1 VRTPRSLYSLLV
13 ILTFLLFFLNACAK
27 EDITKKKYIQPPI
40 KKGVQT
46 GLASWYGADFDGRPT
61 ASGVIYDMYGVSAA
75 HKTLPLG
82 TVVKAR
88 NLQNNKELE
97 VIINDRGPYV
107 DHRIIDFSYG
117 AAKELDMVEEGVVP
131 IRIEVVGREPSFQRI
146 VKGIASGDGIFV
158 IQVGSFL
165 DASNADRLNTAL
177 SWKYDGVYVE
187 EAKKDDLVFYRVRIK
202 VGEDHSIVQKKAE
215 VLAEEGYSVW
225 ITRVQ

>member
-1 VRTPRSLYSLLV
+1 MRTPRPLYPLFS
-13 ILTFLLFFLNACAK
+13 ILIFLFFLNSCAK

-40 KKGVQT
+40 ENAVQT

-61 ASGVIYDMYGVSAA
+61 ASGVIYDMYGISAA

-88 NLQNNKELE
+88 NLRNNKELE
-97 VIINDRGPYV
+97 VVINDRGPFV

-117 AAKELDMVEEGVVP
+117 AAKKLDMVEEGVVP
-131 IRIEVVGREPSFQRI
+131 IRIEVVGREPSFKRS
-146 VKGIASGDGIFV
+146 VKGIASGEGVYV

-177 SWKYDGVYVE
+177 SWKHKGVYVE
-187 EAKKDDLVFYRVRIK
+187 EAKMSNVVFYRVRIK

-215 VLAEEGYSVW
+215 TLAEEGYSVW

>member
-1 VRTPRSLYSLLV
+1 MKTSRPLYPLFS
-13 ILTFLLFFLNACAK
+13 ILIFLFFLNSCAK
-27 EDITKKKYIQPPI
+27 EDITKKKYIQSPI
-40 KKGVQT
+40 EDGVQT

-61 ASGVIYDMYGVSAA
+61 ASGVIYDMYGISAA

-82 TVVKAR
+82 TVVKAI
-88 NLQNNKELE
+88 NLQNNKGLE
-97 VIINDRGPYV
+97 VVINDRGPFV

-131 IRIEVVGREPSFQRI
+131 IRIEVVGREPSFKRS
-146 VKGIASGDGIFV
+146 VKGRASGEGVYV

-177 SWKYDGVYVE
+177 SWKHKGVYVE
-187 EAKKDDLVFYRVRIK
+187 EAKMSDVLFYRVRIK
-202 VGEDHSIVQKKAE
+202 VGENHSIVQKKAE
-215 VLAEEGYSVW
+215 ILAEEGYSVW